1 MTILNIIY
9 ALGGISIIIF
19 IHELGH
25 YLAAKKVGVR
35 VERFAIGFDPPVRG
49 RNLRFFSFRHGDTE
63 YVLGMIPF
71 GGYVKLAGGEMILD
85 PGHKAAPDE
94 LPGKSIGARSLVFV
108 AGSFMNIVSAL
119 GFFMIAFMLGV
130 PFPEP
135 SIGRV
140 EPGTPAWDAGIRAGD
155 TVLTMDGKEALD
167 FDEVT
172 IAVALGKTENPIRM
186 TVSRRDPNG
195 KETTRDLL
203 VARRWNAEYGR
214 NEIGVHPE
222 LSNVILEPEP
232 KSQAAKLNLKA
243 GDRIAGLELRGYRV
257 PELPTTL
264 LLDAWRTFIDTRPG
278 EPYKMKLIR
287 DGREEWV
294 TFSPRPREGEPPR
307 VILGVLASQGTV
319 VRAIQPGSEALAI
332 LKPLDELREIDG
344 KPVHGTSWLSIL
356 EGLPGKDNKLELKVT
371 APDGAERLVSIDR
384 DAFLLWSFRGEV
396 FWGAHPSVGEVKPD
410 TPAARAGLAAGDIV
424 TRLGE
429 KPCFSAVEIAGALE
443 GSDAAFFKVS
453 VLRQGSRLPLEN
465 VERAA
470 LDGSGGITWRTM
482 PRIANVTQGGP
493 AERLGILPG
502 SSIVSIAKK
511 PVHSWPE
518 LQRAVGESSA
528 TSEVEVAWLT
538 PEGVERSGSVL
549 PASAVMEDPGI
560 PVELL
565 QKVVRVGALESIR
578 VGARRT
584 VLIAKQIFFTLR
596 SLILR
601 EVSAKNLA
609 GPIGITHLL
618 TKVAETNDISKLLYW
633 LALISVNLGL
643 FNLLPFPILDGGH
656 LLFLA
661 IEKVKGS
668 PVSARIQE
676 WAMNIA
682 FLAII
687 CLAVFVTFNDLKRL
701 LR

>member
-1 MTILNIIY
+1 
-9 ALGGISIIIF
+9 
-19 IHELGH
+19 
-25 YLAAKKVGVR
+25 
-35 VERFAIGFDPPVRG
+35 
-49 RNLRFFSFRHGDTE
+49 
-63 YVLGMIPF
+63 
-71 GGYVKLAGGEMILD
+71 
-85 PGHKAAPDE
+85 
-94 LPGKSIGARSLVFV
+94 
-108 AGSFMNIVSAL
+108 
-119 GFFMIAFMLGV
+119 
-130 PFPEP
+130 
-135 SIGRV
+135 
-140 EPGTPAWDAGIRAGD
+140 
-155 TVLTMDGKEALD
+155 
-167 FDEVT
+167 
-172 IAVALGKTENPIRM
+172 
-186 TVSRRDPNG
+186 
-195 KETTRDLL
+195 
-203 VARRWNAEYGR
+203 
-214 NEIGVHPE
+214 
-222 LSNVILEPEP
+222 
-232 KSQAAKLNLKA
+232 
-243 GDRIAGLELRGYRV
+243 
-257 PELPTTL
+257 
-264 LLDAWRTFIDTRPG
+264 
-278 EPYKMKLIR
+278 MKLLR

-307 VILGVLASQGTV
+307 VLLGVRASEGTI
-319 VRAIQPGSEALAI
+319 VRAIQPGSEAALQ
-332 LKPLDELREIDG
+332 PLDDVQEIDG
-344 KPVHGTSWLSIL
+344 KPVHGISWLSVL
-356 EGLPGKDNKLELKVT
+356 EGFPGKDNKLELKVT
-371 APDGAERLVSIDR
+371 APDGAERLVTVDR

-410 TPAARAGLAAGDIV
+410 TPAARAGLAAGDVV

-429 KPCFSAVEIAGALE
+429 RPCYSSTEIAGALE

-453 VLRQGSRLPLEN
+453 VLRQESRLTLEK

-470 LDGSGGITWRTM
+470 LEGTGGITWRTM
-482 PRIANVTQGGP
+482 PRIVHVTQRSP

-502 SSIVSIAKK
+502 SSILRIAGK
-511 PVHSWPE
+511 PVHSWPD
-518 LQRAVGESSA
+518 LLRAIGEASA
-528 TSEVEVAWLT
+528 TTEVEVAWLT
-538 PEGVERSGSVL
+538 PEGVERSGSIV
-549 PASAVMEDPGI
+549 PAMAVMEDPGI
-560 PVELL
+560 LVELL

-584 VLIAKQIFFTLR
+584 VLIAKQIFSTLR

-701 LR
+701 FR